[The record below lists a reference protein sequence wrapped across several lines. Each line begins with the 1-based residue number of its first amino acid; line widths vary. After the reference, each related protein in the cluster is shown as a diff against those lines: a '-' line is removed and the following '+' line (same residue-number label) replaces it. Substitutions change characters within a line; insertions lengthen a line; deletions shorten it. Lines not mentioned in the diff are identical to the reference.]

1 MDLRRPGNF
10 QNSRMRR
17 KAGGVSRKNAHTAG
31 YQRYTY
37 RHSAPRPDQP
47 HGGVGSMAAGRNR
60 AASSA
65 GSAPSQQTKAAK
77 NKKLK
82 QDRTNRKRREAR
94 RRAKDR
100 AWYIL
105 VRGIAPGLYS
115 SWEEVER
122 QIAASVAAG
131 HRDPRAYRYKSR
143 MQALEG
149 FLHWWN
155 GKRVY
160 ASHSTMRSRNWHF
173 LPAKFLEFKGVAQA
187 YAVTSHG

>member
-1 MDLRRPGNF
+1 
-10 QNSRMRR
+10 
-17 KAGGVSRKNAHTAG
+17 
-31 YQRYTY
+31 
-37 RHSAPRPDQP
+37 
-47 HGGVGSMAAGRNR
+47 MAAGRNR

-65 GSAPSQQTKAAK
+65 GSAPSQQKQSGSK
-77 NKKLK
+77 QKLK
-82 QDRTNRKRREAR
+82 QDRINRRRREAR

-105 VRGIAPGLYS
+105 VRGIAPGLYG

-131 HRDPRAYRYKSR
+131 FRDPRAYRYKSR
-143 MQALEG
+143 MEALEG
-149 FLHWWN
+149 FLRWWN

-160 ASHSTMRSRNWHF
+160 SSHSTMLTRKWQF

-187 YAVTSHG
+187 CTVIMV